1 MEKLAYDYGLEMETP
16 FVQKIREEGI
26 QLGLSQG
33 REEGMEEGIEKGMEE
48 GRRQERELMTL
59 DFLNQRFALDT
70 ASITML
76 RNRFALLDLSALSA
90 LSQRLLACTSQQEFE
105 HVLETL

>member
-26 QLGLSQG
+26 QLG
-33 REEGMEEGIEKGMEE
+33 
-48 GRRQERELMTL
+48 
-59 DFLNQRFALDT
+59 
-70 ASITML
+70 
-76 RNRFALLDLSALSA
+76 
-90 LSQRLLACTSQQEFE
+90 QQEFE